1 VTGFFTNFWNF
12 LQGSV
17 LNTVSAITSDISA
30 SLEPAVVTFATIYV
44 MVWGYLHLRGAIEEP
59 IMEAAKR
66 IVMLGIIM
74 GIVLSLWS
82 YNDVFVD
89 FFVNTPQ
96 ELSSTIISGNT
107 AISTVDG
114 IWLKGGD
121 VAGSLLNEAG
131 IFKDNG
137 IEFYIAGFA
146 VYAIVGIVCIWVAYL
161 FSLSIVGVG
170 ILLAIGPL
178 FILGLLFDST
188 KRFFEAWIAQLSN
201 YALIIVIAAIASKL
215 LLAVLDKYATDA
227 QALGAGVTTAQAM
240 QLCIACG
247 FIGLIMKQVP
257 SIAAG
262 LASGIALSSYNA
274 LSRSINWAAGGT
286 GRSLYQFSRG
296 MGDAKAGEKP
306 SRYLSVTRNL
316 GNRTYG
322 AGKSLANAVAG
333 NNQTTGGKIARN
345 KVF

>member
-1 VTGFFTNFWNF
+1 MGFFATFWDF
-12 LQGSV
+12 LQNSV
-17 LNTVSAITSDISA
+17 LSTVSAITSDISA
-30 SLEPAVVTFATIYV
+30 ALEPAVVTFATIYV
-44 MVWGYLHLRGAIEEP
+44 MIWGYLHLRGAIEEP

-66 IVMLGIIM
+66 IVMLGVIM
-74 GIVLSLWS
+74 GVVLNLWS
-82 YNDVFVD
+82 YNAVFVD

-96 ELSSTIISGNT
+96 SLSTSIVSGNQ
-107 AISTVDG
+107 ALSIIDG
-114 IWLKGGD
+114 IWQKGGT
-121 VAGSLLNEAG
+121 VADSLLDEAG
-131 IFKDNG
+131 FFADNG
-137 IEFYIAGFA
+137 IEFYIAGYA
-146 VYAIVGIVCIWVAYL
+146 VYLFVGLICVWMAYL

-201 YALIIVIAAIASKL
+201 YALIIIIAAIASKL
-215 LLAVLDKYATDA
+215 LLNFLDAYATLA
-227 QALGAGVTTAQAM
+227 FNKGGAIQTAEAM
-240 QLCIACG
+240 QLCLACG
-247 FIGLIMKQVP
+247 FVLLIMKQVP

-286 GRSLYQFSRG
+286 GRSLYQFGRG

-333 NNQTTGGKIARN
+333 NSQSTGGKIARN